1 MSLAASSG
9 TCPVSVTS
17 PCLLATSTVAAF
29 SAGSENI
36 FALMSVVIASS
47 LGAPIREQDT
57 LIASIT
63 ANARTPIL
71 FLRISSSAL
80 AASDRREDW
89 VNPQRHIPG
98 TLVGAGQPHPVTML
112 YTGKLLPHLEFCWN
126 SLRNAIQNL
135 RHSYLETFS
144 NKSGGA

>member
-1 MSLAASSG
+1 
-9 TCPVSVTS
+9 
-17 PCLLATSTVAAF
+17 
-29 SAGSENI
+29 
-36 FALMSVVIASS
+36 MSVVIASS

-80 AASDRREDW
+80 PASDYREDW
-89 VNPQRHIPG
+89 VNPQWYFRHI
-98 TLVGAGQPHPVTML
+98 LVGAELPSPVGMRC
-112 YTGKLLPHLEFCWN
+112 TGKLLPHLEFCWN
-126 SLRNAIQNL
+126 SLRNAIQDL

>member
-17 PCLLATSTVAAF
+17 PCLLVTSTVAVF

-80 AASDRREDW
+80 PASDYREDW
-89 VNPQRHIPG
+89 VNPQWYFRHI
-98 TLVGAGQPHPVTML
+98 LVGAE
-112 YTGKLLPHLEFCWN
+112 LP
-126 SLRNAIQNL
+126 
-135 RHSYLETFS
+135 
-144 NKSGGA
+144 